1 MRAVRRE
8 ARVDEVR
15 DREGSPE
22 RDRALLQGLLDA
34 IPDLIFY
41 KDLEFRYLG
50 CNAAF
55 LRYAGV
61 SHEDLLG
68 KDDFDLFTPDDATW
82 YRSIDRRV
90 IESGEPAAVEEWV
103 PFPDGT
109 RALYETVKTLVRDTD
124 GQPLCLVGI
133 ARDITARKRAE
144 EALQRVNE
152 TLEQRVQDR
161 TAQLTQTIADLQNEI
176 LERIHVES
184 GLRHAQQQQRALL
197 DSIADLAWLKDATG
211 RLVAVNRPMATA
223 AGMTPEEMVGRTAF
237 DLFPLDVAERYD
249 RDDRDV
255 LALRRPK
262 RIVESLVAKDGREGW
277 YETIKTP
284 IFDER
289 GDVVGTAGVAREVT
303 GRTDAEEIHRRFV
316 EQLDALVRERT
327 AHLERANAALIEEI
341 RERRKP

>member
-1 MRAVRRE
+1 
-8 ARVDEVR
+8 VDHER
-15 DREGSPE
+15 GDEGAPE
-22 RDRALLQGLLDA
+22 RDRSLLQGLLDA

-61 SHEDLLG
+61 SREQLLG
-68 KDDFDLFTPDDATW
+68 KTDYDLFAPDDATW

-90 IESGEPAAVEEWV
+90 TETGEPAAVEEWV

-109 RALYETVKTLVRDTD
+109 RLLYETVKTLVLDAHGR
-124 GQPLCLVGI
+124 PLCLVGI
-133 ARDITARKRAE
+133 ARDITARKQAE

-152 TLEQRVQDR
+152 TLEQRVEDR
-161 TAQLTQTIADLQNEI
+161 TAQLTRTIAEMQNEI
-176 LERIHVES
+176 LERIQVES

-197 DSIADLAWLKDATG
+197 DSIADLAWLKDAGG

-237 DLFPLDVAERYD
+237 DLFPPEVAERYD

-262 RIVESLVAKDGREGW
+262 RIVEALVGKDGREGW
-277 YETIKTP
+277 FETIKTP

-289 GDVVGTAGVAREVT
+289 GEVVGTAGVAREVS
-303 GRTDAEEIHRRFV
+303 GRADAEQIHREFV

-327 AHLERANAALIEEI
+327 ALLERANAALIEEI
-341 RERRKP
+341 RERRK